1 MLDSQKHK
9 FFDEVR
15 EFEKKLTEY
24 NCDKNRTKEF
34 LYYNRLTKT
43 LENVSCIF
51 PTGYEGLI
59 KIVRRHRPFR
69 VPSKFIE
76 AVASFGDS
84 DSYSSWNRF
93 PFLATYNPDNHLK
106 NSEDNKRYFPLWSK
120 FIFDN
125 STDFKR
131 RILNTCFSLSCDII
145 PGVPWENMI
154 AYVGHSITPENKK
167 IVEMLHA
174 RGVRCMISVAPTH
187 DKLPSKEERALKYK
201 EEIDKRPD
209 IIESDI
215 PTEVWTVLQSR

>member
-1 MLDSQKHK
+1 M
-9 FFDEVR
+9 
-15 EFEKKLTEY
+15 
-24 NCDKNRTKEF
+24 
-34 LYYNRLTKT
+34 
-43 LENVSCIF
+43 ENVSCIF

-125 STDFKR
+125 STVLNAEYS
-131 RILNTCFSLSCDII
+131 ILASRYLATLFL
-145 PGVPWENMI
+145 E
-154 AYVGHSITPENKK
+154 IT
-167 IVEMLHA
+167 L
-174 RGVRCMISVAPTH
+174 
-187 DKLPSKEERALKYK
+187 LY
-201 EEIDKRPD
+201 
-209 IIESDI
+209 
-215 PTEVWTVLQSR
+215 